1 MIWYSLD
8 IWNIYFRITGMSLGA
23 GTEQDKGVIEGL
35 LALEILRRRLHSYC
49 TAYCVIDA
57 SDT

>member
-1 MIWYSLD
+1 
-8 IWNIYFRITGMSLGA
+8 MSLGA